1 MDEPAPDERQR
12 LAAQLVERIRW
23 DVETGVEGY
32 PPPPARPRPAARAAE
47 QSSDREAGLTA
58 LRERIGDCRRCGL
71 ATGRTELVFGEGA
84 AEARLM
90 FVGEGPGHEED
101 LSGRP
106 FVGAAGQLL
115 DRMIAAIGLAR
126 EQVYICN
133 VVKCRPPG
141 NRDPLPEEAATCG
154 RFLREQIA
162 IVGPEVI
169 VALGRPAAQFLL
181 ATDAPIGALRGRF
194 HDLDGT
200 ALMPTYHP
208 AYLLRNESAKRPV
221 WEDLKQV
228 IATLGIELGD
238 HRRGGGR

>member
-1 MDEPAPDERQR
+1 MDDRAPDERSV
-12 LAAQLVERIRW
+12 LAAQLAERIRW
-23 DVETGVEGY
+23 EVETGVDGY
-32 PPPPARPRPAARAAE
+32 PPASVQDGGVSPVATTGAAAADL
-47 QSSDREAGLTA
+47 SA
-58 LRERIGDCRRCGL
+58 LRERIGDCRRCEL
-71 ATGRTELVFGEGA
+71 AAGRAELVFGEGA
-84 AEARLM
+84 AAARLM

-133 VVKCRPPG
+133 VVKCRPPN
-141 NRDPLPEEAATCG
+141 NRDPLPDEAATCG

-162 IVGPEVI
+162 IVAPEVI

-181 ATDAPIGALRGRF
+181 QTDAPIGALRGRF
-194 HDLDGT
+194 HDLGGI

-208 AYLLRNESAKRPV
+208 AYLLRNATAKRPV

-228 IATLGIELGD
+228 IERLGLAGASPG
-238 HRRGGGR
+238 RGGGR